1 MRKIDLRIPAVAGFA
16 ILLLAF
22 APGAKAEEGRMIQF
36 VPGTGAAAAAIEAE
50 APVAAPM
57 AFAKADKAD
66 RDAQAELNA
75 LSKDLANPRVQDGV
89 SDMVERMTETML
101 QLPVGKF
108 AAAVEKA
115 RPGTV
120 KKRIDENATI
130 ADLAGRDADRL
141 PEALGK
147 GSKQMMGM
155 LSGFAAA
162 FATMVPEFEE
172 LGRDLE
178 ELMADIKASRR

>member
-1 MRKIDLRIPAVAGFA
+1 MRKIDLRIPAVAGLA

-22 APGAKAEEGRMIQF
+22 APGAKAADTIQF
-36 VPGTGAAAAAIEAE
+36 VPGTGEAMAE
-50 APVAAPM
+50 SQAPL
-57 AFAKADKAD
+57 AFASVNKPD
-66 RDAQAELNA
+66 RDAQAELNKI
-75 LSKDLANPRVQDGV
+75 SKDLADPRVQDGV
-89 SDMVERMTETML
+89 SDMVERMTETMMR
-101 QLPVGKF
+101 LPVGKF

-115 RPGTV
+115 RPGTM
-120 KKRIDENATI
+120 KKHIDDDATV
-130 ADLAGRDADRL
+130 ADLAGRDAERL

-178 ELMADIKASRR
+178 KSMAEIKASRR